1 MTGDTMSDRAT
12 NVLLIARLAARPGKE
27 EALIAAIS
35 EAVPLVLREEGCLSY
50 LAHISAEA
58 PNTVVMYEVWADKAA
73 LDAHAAGPNFTKLA
87 SRFDELL
94 NEPLGIEMLRRI

>member
-1 MTGDTMSDRAT
+1 
-12 NVLLIARLAARPGKE
+12 
-27 EALIAAIS
+27 
-35 EAVPLVLREEGCLSY
+35 
-50 LAHISAEA
+50 
-58 PNTVVMYEVWADKAA
+58 MYEVWADKAA